1 MVLYPP
7 RVTLHDLPSIR
18 NSAGA
23 TLPRCLGGCDTVM
36 DGRRLVCDICWK
48 HLPRSLQRSVMQ
60 FHRTP
65 DPAFRQSVT
74 LEVEQTCTEARRELR

>member
-1 MVLYPP
+1 
-7 RVTLHDLPSIR
+7 
-18 NSAGA
+18 
-23 TLPRCLGGCDTVM
+23 M